1 MFGDRQVSRRASGG
15 RCNAMASM
23 NGTPRHMGIQVPVNG
38 ERVRVAAR
46 CEQRPG
52 GLAAPHVQNG
62 TVAGTGAKG
71 DRWLGCGYE
80 RDGAHHMYKKQA
92 QPRPPWAGGK
102 GKGVQVAVACGA
114 RGSGGRLMSYVLLL
128 CPSYCVRAGM
138 LRTEHVEYV
147 VGQCECEAV
156 SRSVQCVQRVGR
168 GNDRLPCVSPD
179 VQSAH
184 ERTATRQRVAALH
197 SCWWRL
203 LVACLLALEDSCS
216 PAPAP
221 WPWCHN

>member
-1 MFGDRQVSRRASGG
+1 MSVRGSPGVEMGQRRAAQ
-15 RCNAMASM
+15 RMASM

-62 TVAGTGAKG
+62 TMAGTGAEG

-92 QPRPPWAGGK
+92 QPRPPRAGGK

-114 RGSGGRLMSYVLLL
+114 RGSGGRLMSYVWLL

-138 LRTEHVEYV
+138 LRTEHVECV
-147 VGQCECEAV
+147 VGQCECV
-156 SRSVQCVQRVGR
+156 RQFRVVCNVYR
-168 GNDRLPCVSPD
+168 EWAEETTVC
-179 VQSAH
+179 
-184 ERTATRQRVAALH
+184 RV
-197 SCWWRL
+197 
-203 LVACLLALEDSCS
+203 CL
-216 PAPAP
+216 
-221 WPWCHN
+221 